1 MDKKE
6 ESFQTNKLYDL
17 IIVVT
22 ILGVKKH
29 GFVTMGNDLEL
40 ELLGNLLN
48 MVPFRVETLTH
59 VHFFMQGKRMGN
71 GWQIHMWMVKFSSS
85 LPSGI
90 YHGCMVN
97 LPCSMD
103 L

>member
-40 ELLGNLLN
+40 ELLGNLSN

-59 VHFFMQGKRMGN
+59 VHFFMQGKRMV
-71 GWQIHMWMVKFSSS
+71 WMTNSYVDGKFSSS
-85 LPSGI
+85 LPSKI
-90 YHGCMVN
+90 YHGCTVN